1 MAVRARPVD
10 CEPVSVPKVTLE
22 GNRIRLRVVNTGSV
36 DLRLLRRV
44 SMNLT
49 SELRALT
56 GFTLSV
62 PQAGMRVIQVDGGN
76 PVTKTPRAESVG
88 VLYPGERLDLIAE
101 RTSDESATPSTLIVS
116 LDRE

>member
-1 MAVRARPVD
+1 
-10 CEPVSVPKVTLE
+10 
-22 GNRIRLRVVNTGSV
+22 
-36 DLRLLRRV
+36 
-44 SMNLT
+44 MNLT

-101 RTSDESATPSTLIVS
+101 RTSDESAMPSTLIVS